1 MTSSSMT
8 RFLGA
13 LLTAILCASLAPA
26 QSGRGRPTAPPP
38 KPTPGPNVPSTGV
51 LNVPE
56 GGRLTRHDIEGITT
70 RYAMRN
76 GMMVVFRERHS
87 SPLVAVTL
95 YIKAGTFAEKDNEAG
110 LAQLTARMLLKG
122 TASRSAGDIEKE
134 VQRLGGVFS
143 FNVDHDHAAFNIAAP
158 AESAQKAGELLAE
171 LVLNPAFP
179 ENQLK
184 NAVHEVSR
192 AGLRFDDDAAQASF
206 DYLYST
212 AFTVHPLRRFR
223 FGTEE
228 SLASFT
234 RAHVAAFHQNH
245 YQPQNAVLAI
255 AGDVIPIQT
264 IGRLQLAFGKWTKS
278 AAAATPPAVQPA
290 TPPVA
295 PSTTSAATRTQPTTA
310 NPASGAPSTSTST
323 ATTAVLAAAP
333 SATSFDEPAQ
343 NALRYGNARGATRQT
358 YIAIGYH
365 TPAPATTAAGYK
377 ERATLEV
384 LAAVLGLGRGARLF
398 QVLRDG
404 SRLSAEARDKGELAN
419 LVSDVSAGYRAWQ
432 GASMLVVQLRVDPE
446 RIDRAEAEYFR
457 EIERFKRERI
467 SEGELQRARFMLEK
481 RHHDSIARLE
491 DDARLAAHFQSMF
504 GDARQYDAHL
514 SRIQSVTAQDVQ
526 AAAAKYLSLANTTV
540 HEFEPATAQ
549 ARTFT
554 PETFAE
560 TMTIFAPTLARTVIA
575 DEVKQ
580 GATLRTFAQGAERG
594 AGTVGRNVI
603 IAEAPLPVKDYS
615 VFRGPRAFVR
625 EDRSRPKISVG
636 VFFQGGRLLEEAATN
651 GLTELML
658 RAMLKGTQTR
668 KSDLIALELESYGGE
683 IRIVN
688 EPDLF
693 GLVLDVLS
701 RNTEPATKLLLDLVE
716 NPYFDKAEL
725 AREREVLLGDQL
737 AASNHPMRRAEEL
750 MWASL
755 YPGHPYGLPRL
766 GSSQVVRSITVEQL
780 EDWHARSVKRQLP
793 MVIVVGDTDGSALVS
808 RIFAEAFKRGEL
820 DKSLKVNLPPL
831 TAPPDEM
838 AEIRGRAQT
847 VQAVGIRT
855 NPGQGNEPYSFEILA
870 QALAG
875 RLIADLVIRQG
886 IADEVSVINNHL
898 LASGAFGAVVA
909 SAPEHEANIRAA
921 IQTEIAKLAGAPPA
935 DDDFDRA
942 RNAAIGGYALGLQ
955 RHSERAVE
963 YARLAIAA
971 RKTNDAE
978 TQPDLIR
985 AIRQIELRRFADSVI
1000 KVNQLGTGVVRSQ
1013 ER

>member
-1 MTSSSMT
+1 MISSTQT
-8 RFLGA
+8 RILGA
-13 LLTAILCASLAPA
+13 LLTAMLCSSLVPA
-26 QSGRGRPTAPPP
+26 QSGRGRPTPPP
-38 KPTPGPNVPSTGV
+38 PRPTPGPNVPSTGV

-56 GGRLTRHDIEGITT
+56 GGRLTRHDIDGITT

-76 GMMVVFRERHS
+76 GMMVVFRERHA
-87 SPLVAVTL
+87 SPLVAITL
-95 YIKAGTFAEKDNEAG
+95 YIKAGAFAEKDNEAG

-122 TASRSAGDIEKE
+122 TSARAAGEIEKE
-134 VQRLGGVFS
+134 IQKLGGVFG
-143 FNVDHDHAAFNIAAP
+143 FNIDHDHVAFNIAAP

-171 LVLNPAFP
+171 LILNPAFP

-184 NAVHEVSR
+184 RSVQEVAR

-212 AFTVHPLRRFR
+212 AFTVHPLRRSR

-228 SLASFT
+228 SLAAFT

-245 YQPQNAVLAI
+245 YQPQNAVLSI

-278 AAAATPPAVQPA
+278 AAAATPPAAQPSTPPAARAATPA
-290 TPPVA
+290 T
-295 PSTTSAATRTQPTTA
+295 TRTQPTTT
-310 NPASGAPSTSTST
+310 NPAPGAVSTST
-323 ATTAVLAAAP
+323 ATTAVLAAAH
-333 SATSFDEPAQ
+333 SADSFDEPAQ
-343 NALRYGNARGATRQT
+343 DVLRYGNARGATRQT
-358 YIAIGYH
+358 YITIGYH

-404 SRLSAEARDKGELAN
+404 SRLSAEARDKGELAS
-419 LVSDVSAGYRAWQ
+419 LVTDVSAEYRAWQ

-467 SEGELQRARFMLEK
+467 SEGELHRARFMLEK

-526 AAAAKYLSLANTTV
+526 AAAAKYLTLANTTL

-560 TMTIFAPTLARTVIA
+560 TMTIFAPTLARAVAA
-575 DEVKQ
+575 DEVKT
-580 GATLRTFAQGAERG
+580 GATLRTFTQGAERG

-636 VFFQGGRLLEEAATN
+636 VFFQGGRLLEDASIN

-701 RNTEPATKLLLDLVE
+701 RNTEPATRLLLDLVE

-737 AASNHPMRRAEEL
+737 AASNHPIRRAEEL

-766 GSSQVVRSITVEQL
+766 GSPQVVKSITVEQL
-780 EDWHARSVKRQLP
+780 EDWHSRSVKRQLP

-838 AEIRGRAQT
+838 AEIRGRAQS

-886 IADEVSVINNHL
+886 IADEVSVISTHL
-898 LASGAFGAVVA
+898 LASGAFGAIVV
-909 SAPEHEANIRAA
+909 SAPEHEANVRAA
-921 IQTEIAKLAGAPPA
+921 IQTEIARLAGAPPA

-942 RNAAIGGYALGLQ
+942 RNVAIGSYALGLQ
-955 RHSERAVE
+955 RHSERALE

-985 AIRQIELRRFADSVI
+985 AVRQIELRRFAYSVI
-1000 KVNQLGTGVVRSQ
+1000 KVNQLGMGVVRAQ
-1013 ER
+1013 